1 MEDATYLYTGAESA
15 PLKSQAQALERYL
28 QERSRAEAGRAE
40 HIETEKRCKQRVSDL
55 MGCAADD
62 IGLVGSASEAIVL
75 IASGID
81 FKPGDNIVTNDLEFP
96 QHRVA
101 LAADERTRCRGA
113 IGAQP
118 ELAAYAG

>member
-1 MEDATYLYTGAESA
+1 
-15 PLKSQAQALERYL
+15 
-28 QERSRAEAGRAE
+28 
-40 HIETEKRCKQRVSDL
+40 

-96 QHRVA
+96 STVLPWLQMKEHGS
-101 LAADERTRCRGA
+101 RGA
-113 IGAQP
+113 LGAQP
-118 ELAAYAG
+118 ELAAYAGRRRCTH